1 VIGPL
6 GLWLVDTRMQDRSA
20 RERPGTRII
29 SGALFIGYSTAALV
43 ALVLGSS
50 LAWQTALMDW
60 DVSQID
66 RLEQLGC
73 SVPTLE
79 SVDARYG
86 QQLSTANS
94 LLLVAVVGALAATV
108 FLLVRLAIGLQQ
120 RRA

>member
-1 VIGPL
+1 
-6 GLWLVDTRMQDRSA
+6 
-20 RERPGTRII
+20 
-29 SGALFIGYSTAALV
+29 
-43 ALVLGSS
+43 
-50 LAWQTALMDW
+50 MDW

-73 SVPTLE
+73 SIPTLE

-94 LLLVAVVGALAATV
+94 LLLAAAVGALAVTL
-108 FLLVRLAIGLQQ
+108 FLLVRLAVGLRQ